1 MPYATQS
8 VLVINKKPSGF
19 AIDTHYEQEPSGFS
33 LAARYKREKKG
44 L

>member
-1 MPYATQS
+1 MRYTTQS

-19 AIDTHYEQEPSGFS
+19 AIDTHYEQEPAGFS